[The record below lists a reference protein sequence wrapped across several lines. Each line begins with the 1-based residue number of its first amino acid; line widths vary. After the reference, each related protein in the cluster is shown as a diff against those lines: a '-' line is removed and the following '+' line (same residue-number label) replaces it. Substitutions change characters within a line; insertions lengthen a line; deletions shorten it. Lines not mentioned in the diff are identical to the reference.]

1 MSLVSSNKYYIP
13 FNKSQITDLPLEE
26 MEPYEISEYSI
37 EKYYFTN
44 GKTVTKTDLYPIIE
58 FKNEDKEKIELLNY
72 SKNYIPQKKGCYDIG
87 GEYFFFPRKKINII
101 IFIINNEI
109 KMGDMNELLFYII
122 NNCPDK
128 DNSIS
133 ITTIVCSYNYISE
146 FRPVCF
152 FHDKPYHFY
161 DEYVSNHK
169 EEYEKFIK
177 SINNIYKVY
186 SINLYELN
194 NTELLEDLNVF
205 PLTLPHFIFY
215 DRNYRILYKDNLFQ
229 ETPEV
234 LNEFCQNLYKNIE
247 NPYNPKEFKY
257 LMKVCPVETKSFFY
271 KIEKNIENNKV
282 YNDEKDFNEE
292 REKLLN
298 IFREES
304 KKPENKDKSCKIY
317 FTKKY
322 QSITKE
328 QLELINDNINNLD
341 ISNNPNVK
349 ITYLKPI
356 IAINENDSLLP
367 TFLYNSDYLSF
378 PKKFRNNSNTLL
390 HYAWKCAL
398 SFCQNNKI
406 KNNDFQFKTIQT
418 FTNLTLNKKSSFNVI
433 YTEGF
438 DYYYIPLNFKTL
450 FKDKTKY
457 FCINLKP
464 KLIPSQKY
472 KLKFKDS
479 NTKEKELEIKKD
491 EITIFQYF
499 REDLYLDQFDLTE
512 TINKLKEENPSIK
525 IKYYIVILIAGD
537 KFKNSI
543 YFDKVM
549 NFLNQCT
556 GVDNVLFYTYLIEEF
571 HELTKYLT
579 MGPYIYIFGLK
590 KELVYFEI
598 IPEKNEKTT
607 ELLIY
612 NVNKL
617 LLKSYEKNITKQQY
631 KLLKQLYKD
640 FLGLYKLYPDKAI
653 VELELT
659 KIKYFDGKEN
669 DYFFKFY
676 NYEKKIWETDKNK
689 NQQEQL
695 VDLKKKIHNILELNE
710 NTSTILENKKN
721 ENE

>member
-13 FNKSQITDLPLEE
+13 FNKSQIIELPLNE

-44 GKTVTKTDLYPIIE
+44 GKRIYKNELYPIIE
-58 FKNEDKEKIELLNY
+58 FKNEDKEKIESLNY

-87 GEYFFFPRKKINII
+87 GEYFFFQRKKINII

-109 KMGDMNELLFYII
+109 KMGDMNELLFFII

-128 DNSIS
+128 ENSIS
-133 ITTIVCSYNYISE
+133 ITTIVCSYNYVSE

-169 EEYEKFIK
+169 EEYDKFIK

-194 NTELLEDLNVF
+194 SSDLLEDLNVF
-205 PLTLPHFIFY
+205 PLTLPHFIIY
-215 DRNYRILYKDNLFQ
+215 DRNYRILYQDNLFQ
-229 ETPEV
+229 ETPER
-234 LNEFCQNLYKNIE
+234 LNDICQCIYKNIE
-247 NPYNPKEFKY
+247 NPYNVKDFKS
-257 LMKVCPVETKSFFY
+257 LMKMCPVETKSFFD
-271 KIEKNIENNKV
+271 KIEKNIENNKIF
-282 YNDEKDFNEE
+282 NNEKEFNQE

-298 IFREES
+298 LIREES

-322 QSITKE
+322 QSLSKE
-328 QLELINDNINNLD
+328 QLESINDKNLDTIINN
-341 ISNNPNVK
+341 SNVK

-356 IAINENDSLLP
+356 IAINNNDKLLP
-367 TFLYNSDYLSF
+367 TFLYDSDYLTF
-378 PKKFRNNSNTLL
+378 PKKFRNNSNILL
-390 HYAWKCAL
+390 HYTWKCSL
-398 SFCQNNKI
+398 SFCENNKI
-406 KNNDFQFKTIQT
+406 KNAEFQFE
-418 FTNLTLNKKSSFNVI
+418 TNQIFSNLSLNKKQSFNVI
-433 YTEGF
+433 YNEGF

-457 FCINLKP
+457 FSINLKP

-472 KLKFKDS
+472 KLKFNDS
-479 NTKEKELEIKKD
+479 NTKEKEIEIKKD

-512 TINKLKEENPSIK
+512 IINKLKEENPTIK

-556 GVDNVLFYTYLIEEF
+556 GIDNVLFYTYLIDEF

-579 MGPYIYIFGLK
+579 MGPYLYIFGLK
-590 KELVYFEI
+590 KELVYFEM
-598 IPEKNEKTT
+598 IPEKNEKTK

-612 NVNKL
+612 YVNKL
-617 LLKSYEKNITKQQY
+617 LLKSFEKNISKNQY
-631 KLLKQLYKD
+631 KSLKSLYKD
-640 FLGLYKLYPDKAI
+640 FLKLNKFYPDKTI

-659 KIKYFDGKEN
+659 KIKYFDDKETE
-669 DYFFKFY
+669 YFFKFY
-676 NYEKKIWETDKNK
+676 NHEKKIWENEKNN
-689 NQQEQL
+689 NQPEEL
-695 VDLKKKIHNILELNE
+695 IELKKKIQNILNE
-710 NTSTILENKKN
+710 NISNINKI
-721 ENE
+721 EV

>member
-1 MSLVSSNKYYIP
+1 MSLVTSSKYYIP
-13 FNKSQITDLPLEE
+13 FHKSQITELPLDE

-44 GKTVTKTDLYPIIE
+44 GKRIAKTELYPIIE
-58 FKNEDKEKIELLNY
+58 FKNEDKEKIEALNY
-72 SKNYIPQKKGCYDIG
+72 SKNYIPQNKGCYEIG
-87 GEYFFFPRKKINII
+87 GEYFFFQRKKINII
-101 IFIINNEI
+101 VFIINNEI
-109 KMGDMNELLFYII
+109 KMSDMNELLFFII

-128 DNSIS
+128 EKSIS
-133 ITTIVCSYNYISE
+133 ITTIICSYNYISE

-169 EEYEKFIK
+169 EEYDKFIK
-177 SINNIYKVY
+177 TINNIYKIY

-194 NTELLEDLNVF
+194 STDLLEDLNIF
-205 PLTLPHFIFY
+205 PLTLPHFIIY

-229 ETPEV
+229 ETPEK
-234 LNEFCQNLYKNIE
+234 LNDICQNIYKNIE
-247 NPYNPKEFKY
+247 NPYNSKDFKL
-257 LMKVCPVETKSFFY
+257 LMEICPVETKSFFD

-282 YNDEKDFNEE
+282 FNDENEFNQEKD
-292 REKLLN
+292 KLLN
-298 IFREES
+298 FIREES
-304 KKPENKDKSCKIY
+304 EKPENKDKSCKIY

-322 QSITKE
+322 QSLTKE
-328 QLELINDNINNLD
+328 QLESIDEKNVDKIINNPV
-341 ISNNPNVK
+341 IK
-349 ITYLKPI
+349 KTYLKPI
-356 IAINENDSLLP
+356 IAINANDSLLP
-367 TFLYNSDYLSF
+367 TFLYDNDYLTF
-378 PKKFRNNSNTLL
+378 PKKFRNNLNILL
-390 HYAWKCAL
+390 HYTWKCAL

-406 KNNDFQFKTIQT
+406 KNSEFQFETNET
-418 FTNLTLNKKSSFNVI
+418 FSNLTLNKKHSFNAI
-433 YTEGF
+433 YNEGI

-457 FCINLKP
+457 FSINLKP

-472 KLKFKDS
+472 KLKFSDS
-479 NTKEKELEIKKD
+479 NTKEKEIEIKKD

-499 REDLYLDQFDLTE
+499 REDLYPDQFDLSE
-512 TINKLKEENPSIK
+512 IINKLKEENPNIK

-556 GVDNVLFYTYLIEEF
+556 SKDNVLFYTYLIDEF

-590 KELVYFEI
+590 KELVYFEM
-598 IPEKNEKTT
+598 IPEKNEKTK

-617 LLKSYEKNITKQQY
+617 LLKSYEKNITKIQY
-631 KLLKQLYKD
+631 KSLKSLYKY
-640 FLGLYKLYPDKAI
+640 FLKLNKYFSSKTI
-653 VELELT
+653 IELELT
-659 KIKYFDGKEN
+659 KIKYFDGKET

-676 NYEKKIWETDKNK
+676 NYEKKIWDNEKNK
-689 NQQEQL
+689 NQHEEL
-695 VDLKKKIHNILELNE
+695 IELKKKIQNILLINEDNLNT
-710 NTSTILENKKN
+710 NKN
-721 ENE
+721 ED

>member
-1 MSLVSSNKYYIP
+1 MSLVSSDKYYIP
-13 FNKSQITDLPLEE
+13 FNKSQIIDLPLED

-37 EKYYFTN
+37 EKYFFIN
-44 GKTVTKTDLYPIIE
+44 GKCITKNELYPIIE
-58 FKNEDKEKIELLNY
+58 FKNEDKEKIESLNY

-87 GEYFFFPRKKINII
+87 GEYFFFQRKKINIV

-109 KMGDMNELLFYII
+109 KMGDMNELLFYIT

-128 DNSIS
+128 GNSIS

-169 EEYEKFIK
+169 EEYDKFIK
-177 SINNIYKVY
+177 SINNIYKIY

-194 NTELLEDLNVF
+194 NTDLLEDLNVF
-205 PLTLPHFIFY
+205 PLTLPHFIIY

-229 ETPEV
+229 ETPEK
-234 LNEFCQNLYKNIE
+234 LNDICQNIYKNIE
-247 NPYNPKEFKY
+247 SPFNTKNFKS
-257 LMKVCPVETKSFFY
+257 LMKMCPIKVKTFFD
-271 KIEKNIENNKV
+271 KIERNIQNNKI
-282 YNDEKDFNEE
+282 FNNENEFNQE
-292 REKLLN
+292 RERLLK
-298 IFREES
+298 IIREETE
-304 KKPENKDKSCKIY
+304 KPENKDKSCKVY

-322 QSITKE
+322 QSLTKE
-328 QLELINDNINNLD
+328 QLESIKDDKIE
-341 ISNNPNVK
+341 ISENSNVK

-356 IAINENDSLLP
+356 ITINAKEASLP
-367 TFLYNSDYLSF
+367 TFLYESDYLSF
-378 PKKFRNNSNTLL
+378 HKKFRNNSNILL
-390 HYAWKCAL
+390 HYSWKCAL
-398 SFCQNNKI
+398 SFCENNKI
-406 KNNDFQFKTIQT
+406 KNSEFQFKTIKT
-418 FTNLTLNKKSSFNVI
+418 VNNLTFNMDLEFNVI
-433 YTEGF
+433 YNEGF
-438 DYYYIPLNFKTL
+438 EFYYIPLNFKTL

-457 FCINLKP
+457 FSINLKP

-479 NTKEKELEIKKD
+479 NTKEKEIEIKKD

-499 REDLYLDQFDLTE
+499 REDLYVEQFDLSE
-512 TINKLKEENPSIK
+512 TINKLKEENPNIK

-556 GVDNVLFYTYLIEEF
+556 SVDNVLFYTYLIDEF

-590 KELVYFEI
+590 KELVYFELI
-598 IPEKNEKTT
+598 AEKHDKTK

-612 NVNKL
+612 YVNKL
-617 LLKSYEKNITKQQY
+617 LLKSYEKIITKQQY
-631 KLLKQLYKD
+631 KLLKGLSKD
-640 FLGLYKLYPDKAI
+640 ILSLNKLYPNKTI
-653 VELELT
+653 IELELS
-659 KIKYFDGKEN
+659 KIKYFDGKETV
-669 DYFFKFY
+669 YSFKFY
-676 NYEKKIWETDKNK
+676 NFEKKIWDNEKDINK
-689 NQQEQL
+689 QQEV
-695 VDLKKKIHNILELNE
+695 VDLKKKIQDILILNE
-710 NTSTILENKKN
+710 NTSLLSEKKEEK
-721 ENE
+721 ENEQ

>member
-1 MSLVSSNKYYIP
+1 MSLVSSDKYYIP
-13 FNKSQITDLPLEE
+13 FNKSQIIDLPLED

-37 EKYYFTN
+37 EKYFFIN
-44 GKTVTKTDLYPIIE
+44 GKCITKNELYPIIE
-58 FKNEDKEKIELLNY
+58 FKNEDKEKIESLNY

-87 GEYFFFPRKKINII
+87 GEYFFFQRKKINIV

-109 KMGDMNELLFYII
+109 KMGDMNELLFYIT

-128 DNSIS
+128 GNSIS

-169 EEYEKFIK
+169 EEYDKFIK
-177 SINNIYKVY
+177 SINNIYKIY

-194 NTELLEDLNVF
+194 NTDLLEDLNVF
-205 PLTLPHFIFY
+205 PLTLPHFIIY

-229 ETPEV
+229 ETPEK
-234 LNEFCQNLYKNIE
+234 LNDICQNIYKNIE
-247 NPYNPKEFKY
+247 SPFNTKNFKS
-257 LMKVCPVETKSFFY
+257 LMKMCPIKVKTFFD
-271 KIEKNIENNKV
+271 KIERNIQNNKI
-282 YNDEKDFNEE
+282 FNNENEFNQE
-292 REKLLN
+292 RERLLK
-298 IFREES
+298 IIREETE
-304 KKPENKDKSCKIY
+304 KPENKDKSCKVY

-322 QSITKE
+322 QSLTKE
-328 QLELINDNINNLD
+328 QLESIKDDKIE
-341 ISNNPNVK
+341 ISENSNVK

-356 IAINENDSLLP
+356 ITINAKEASLP
-367 TFLYNSDYLSF
+367 TFLYESDYLSF
-378 PKKFRNNSNTLL
+378 HKKFRNNSNILL
-390 HYAWKCAL
+390 HYSWKCAL
-398 SFCQNNKI
+398 SFCENNKI
-406 KNNDFQFKTIQT
+406 KNSEFQFKTIKT
-418 FTNLTLNKKSSFNVI
+418 VNNLTFNMDHEFNVI
-433 YTEGF
+433 YNEGF
-438 DYYYIPLNFKTL
+438 EFYYIPLNFKTL

-457 FCINLKP
+457 FSINLKP

-479 NTKEKELEIKKD
+479 NTKEKEIEIKKD

-499 REDLYLDQFDLTE
+499 REDLYVEQFDLSE
-512 TINKLKEENPSIK
+512 TINKLKEENPNIK

-556 GVDNVLFYTYLIEEF
+556 SVDNVLFYTYLIDEF

-590 KELVYFEI
+590 KELVYFELI
-598 IPEKNEKTT
+598 AEKHDKTK

-612 NVNKL
+612 YVNKL
-617 LLKSYEKNITKQQY
+617 LLKSYEKIITKQQY
-631 KLLKQLYKD
+631 KLLKGLSKD
-640 FLGLYKLYPDKAI
+640 ILSLNKLYPNKTI
-653 VELELT
+653 IELELS
-659 KIKYFDGKEN
+659 KIKYFDGKETV
-669 DYFFKFY
+669 YSFKFY
-676 NYEKKIWETDKNK
+676 NFEKKIWDNEKDINK
-689 NQQEQL
+689 QQEV
-695 VDLKKKIHNILELNE
+695 VDLKKKIQKILILNE
-710 NTSTILENKKN
+710 NTSLLSEKKEEK
-721 ENE
+721 ENEQ

>member
-1 MSLVSSNKYYIP
+1 MSLVSNNKYYIP
-13 FNKSQITDLPLEE
+13 FHKSQITDLPLNE

-44 GKTVTKTDLYPIIE
+44 GKRIAKNELYPIIE
-58 FKNEDKEKIELLNY
+58 FKNEDKEKIESLNY

-87 GEYFFFPRKKINII
+87 GEYFFFQRKKINII

-109 KMGDMNELLFYII
+109 KMGDMNELLFFII

-133 ITTIVCSYNYISE
+133 ITTIVCSYNYVSE

-169 EEYEKFIK
+169 EEYDKFIK

-194 NTELLEDLNVF
+194 NIDLLEDLNVF
-205 PLTLPHFIFY
+205 PLTLPHFIIY
-215 DRNYRILYKDNLFQ
+215 DRNYRILYQDNLFQ
-229 ETPEV
+229 ETPER
-234 LNEFCQNLYKNIE
+234 LNDICQCIYKNIE
-247 NPYNPKEFKY
+247 NPYNVKDFKS
-257 LMKVCPVETKSFFY
+257 LMKICPVETKSFFD
-271 KIEKNIENNKV
+271 KIEKNIENNKI
-282 YNDEKDFNEE
+282 FNNENEFNQE

-298 IFREES
+298 LIREES

-322 QSITKE
+322 QSLTKE
-328 QLELINDNINNLD
+328 QLESINDKNLDTIINN
-341 ISNNPNVK
+341 SNVK

-356 IAINENDSLLP
+356 IAINTNDKLLP
-367 TFLYNSDYLSF
+367 TFLYDSDYLTF
-378 PKKFRNNSNTLL
+378 PKKFRNNSNILL
-390 HYAWKCAL
+390 HYTWKCSL
-398 SFCQNNKI
+398 SFCENNKI
-406 KNNDFQFKTIQT
+406 KNAEFQFETNEI
-418 FTNLTLNKKSSFNVI
+418 FSNLTQNKKQSFNVI
-433 YTEGF
+433 YNEGF
-438 DYYYIPLNFKTL
+438 DYYYIPLNFKIL

-457 FCINLKP
+457 FSINLKP

-472 KLKFKDS
+472 KLKFNDS
-479 NTKEKELEIKKD
+479 NTKEKEIEIKKD

-512 TINKLKEENPSIK
+512 IINKLKEENPTIK

-556 GVDNVLFYTYLIEEF
+556 GIDNVLFYTYLIDEF

-579 MGPYIYIFGLK
+579 MGPYLYIFGLK
-590 KELVYFEI
+590 KELVYFEM
-598 IPEKNEKTT
+598 IPEKNEKTK

-612 NVNKL
+612 YVNKL
-617 LLKSYEKNITKQQY
+617 LLKSFEKNITKSQY
-631 KLLKQLYKD
+631 KSLKSLYKD
-640 FLGLYKLYPDKAI
+640 FLKLNKFYPDKTI

-659 KIKYFDGKEN
+659 KIKYFDDKETE
-669 DYFFKFY
+669 YFFKFY
-676 NYEKKIWETDKNK
+676 NYEKKIWDNEKNN
-689 NQQEQL
+689 NQSEEL
-695 VDLKKKIHNILELNE
+695 IELKKKIQNILNE
-710 NTSTILENKKN
+710 NILNSNKI
-721 ENE
+721 EV

>member
-1 MSLVSSNKYYIP
+1 MSLVSSDKYYIP
-13 FNKSQITDLPLEE
+13 FNKSQIIDLPLED

-37 EKYYFTN
+37 EKYFFIN
-44 GKTVTKTDLYPIIE
+44 GKCITKNELYPIIE
-58 FKNEDKEKIELLNY
+58 FKNEDKEKIESLNY

-87 GEYFFFPRKKINII
+87 GEYFFFQRKKINIV

-109 KMGDMNELLFYII
+109 KMGDMNELLFYIT

-128 DNSIS
+128 GNSIS

-169 EEYEKFIK
+169 EEYDKFIK
-177 SINNIYKVY
+177 SINNIYKIY

-194 NTELLEDLNVF
+194 NTDLLEDLNVF
-205 PLTLPHFIFY
+205 PLTLPHFIIY

-229 ETPEV
+229 ETPEK
-234 LNEFCQNLYKNIE
+234 LNDICQNIYKNIE
-247 NPYNPKEFKY
+247 SPFNTKNFKS
-257 LMKVCPVETKSFFY
+257 LMKMCPIKVKTFFD
-271 KIEKNIENNKV
+271 KIERNIQNNKI
-282 YNDEKDFNEE
+282 FNNENEFNQE
-292 REKLLN
+292 RERLLK
-298 IFREES
+298 IIREETE
-304 KKPENKDKSCKIY
+304 KPENKDKSCKVY

-322 QSITKE
+322 QSLTKE
-328 QLELINDNINNLD
+328 QLESIKDDKIE
-341 ISNNPNVK
+341 ISENSNVK

-356 IAINENDSLLP
+356 ITINAKEASLP
-367 TFLYNSDYLSF
+367 TFLYESDYLSF
-378 PKKFRNNSNTLL
+378 HKKFRNNSNILL
-390 HYAWKCAL
+390 HYSWKCAL
-398 SFCQNNKI
+398 SFCENNKI
-406 KNNDFQFKTIQT
+406 KNSEFQFKTIKT
-418 FTNLTLNKKSSFNVI
+418 VNNLTFNMDHEFNVI
-433 YTEGF
+433 YNEGF
-438 DYYYIPLNFKTL
+438 EFYYIPLNFKTL

-457 FCINLKP
+457 FSINLKP

-479 NTKEKELEIKKD
+479 NTKEKEIEIKKD

-499 REDLYLDQFDLTE
+499 REDLYVEQFDLSE
-512 TINKLKEENPSIK
+512 TINKLKEENPNIK

-556 GVDNVLFYTYLIEEF
+556 SVDNVLFYTYLIDEF

-590 KELVYFEI
+590 KELVYFELI
-598 IPEKNEKTT
+598 AEKHDKTK

-612 NVNKL
+612 YVNKL
-617 LLKSYEKNITKQQY
+617 LLKSYEKIITKQQY
-631 KLLKQLYKD
+631 KLLKGLSKD
-640 FLGLYKLYPDKAI
+640 ILSLNKLYPNKTI
-653 VELELT
+653 IELELS
-659 KIKYFDGKEN
+659 KIKYFDGKETV
-669 DYFFKFY
+669 YSFKFY
-676 NYEKKIWETDKNK
+676 NFEKKIWDNEKDINK
-689 NQQEQL
+689 QQEV
-695 VDLKKKIHNILELNE
+695 VDLKKKIQDILILNE
-710 NTSTILENKKN
+710 NTSLLSEKKEEK
-721 ENE
+721 ENEQ